1 MNLPESIKRKLVS
14 AEEAVS
20 IITPEENVSVGTACA
35 TPRVLIVADLCTT
48 SDSFQLYS
56 PNNSPV
62 KKQLF
67 KANILILLYK
77 YLDKQLRFRH
87 NSFK

>member
-1 MNLPESIKRKLVS
+1 MYIYNYINMLSLNNDDFSIWER
-14 AEEAVS
+14 
-20 IITPEENVSVGTACA
+20 
-35 TPRVLIVADLCTT
+35 DLCTT

-67 KANILILLYK
+67 KANMLILLHI

>member
-1 MNLPESIKRKLVS
+1 MPVASTEIMPLYLKRKWPAIALS
-14 AEEAVS
+14 S
-20 IITPEENVSVGTACA
+20 N
-35 TPRVLIVADLCTT
+35 RDLCTT

-67 KANILILLYK
+67 KANMLILLHI